1 MSVVDRTYQ
10 IIVKHEEVLDRLM
23 CDSARIY
30 NQTLYHLRQSYFDS
44 IKNQKPFGSYNM
56 ASLYHIVKHHDS
68 YCNSSI
74 NSHSKQLAISLAC
87 NNWKGFVCAS
97 ASYKKN
103 PEKFTGKPKIPKY
116 NKNEF
121 GVAEITGETLKVRG
135 LKENQIKLPK
145 TDYTITFPEWIKRDS
160 IRCVRLVPFYD
171 KVKIEIVY
179 RKEVECILLNSDNAI
194 ALDLGVNNLM
204 AITSNNQ
211 CFSCVVNG
219 RTLKSI
225 NQFFN
230 KTLAELKS
238 LLEKCNHQKSSKR
251 IQNLFRKRHNQIK
264 DYLHKASRRVI
275 DICLLKDIGTIVIGH
290 NKGWKQECNMGKK
303 NNQNFVQIPFN
314 TLISMIKYKAEE
326 VGIKVIVV
334 EESYTSKTDHLVLEE
349 MKHIDNRK
357 NKRLKR
363 GLFKSDYNGR
373 IINADVNGSIGIL
386 RKAKVVTD
394 RDILSLRDRGDLSS
408 PLKFNL

>member
-1 MSVVDRTYQ
+1 MNQNRTYQ
-10 IIVKHEEVLDRLM
+10 IIVEHEEELDRLM

-30 NQTLYHLRQSYFDS
+30 NQTLYQLRQSYFDS
-44 IKNQKPFGSYNM
+44 IKNQKPFVCYNITQ
-56 ASLYHIVKHHDS
+56 LYHIVKKSDS
-68 YCNSSI
+68 FANSNISAQ
-74 NSHSKQLAISLAC
+74 SKQAAIQLAFYS
-87 NNWKGFVCAS
+87 WKSFIAAS
-97 ASYKKN
+97 TSYKKDFK
-103 PEKFTGKPKIPKY
+103 KFLGKPKPPKY

-121 GVAEITGETLKVRG
+121 GVATITSQTLNIKG

-145 TDYTITFPEWIKRDS
+145 TEYIITFPEWIKRES

-179 RKEVECILLNSDNAI
+179 RKEVDCILLNSDNAI

-219 RTLKSI
+219 RILKSI
-225 NQFFN
+225 NQYYN
-230 KTLAELKS
+230 KTIAELS
-238 LLEKCNHQKSSKR
+238 SILERCNHQKSSKR
-251 IQNLFRKRHNQIK
+251 IQNLFRKRHNQVK

-290 NKGWKQECNMGKK
+290 NKGWKQECNMGKR

-373 IINADVNGSIGIL
+373 IINADINGSIGIL
-386 RKAKVVTD
+386 RKAKVITD
-394 RDILSLRDRGDLSS
+394 RDIISLRDRGDLSS

>member
-1 MSVVDRTYQ
+1 MFVDRTCS
-10 IIVKHEEVLDRLM
+10 IEILHNIDVDLFM
-23 CDSARIY
+23 SNSARIK
-30 NQTLYHLRQSYFDS
+30 NQTIYQLRQSYFNS
-44 IKNQKPFGSYNM
+44 IKNNTPFESYNM
-56 ASLYHIVKHHDS
+56 ARLYHIVKIHES
-68 YCNSSI
+68 YSQSSI
-74 NSHSKQLAISLAC
+74 GVHIKQSAIQSAC
-87 NNWKGFVCAS
+87 DDWKGFVRAS
-97 ASYKKN
+97 SSFKKN
-103 PEKFTGKPKIPKY
+103 PEKFTGKPKLPKY

-121 GVAEITGETLKVRG
+121 GVATIPSADLQTKG
-135 LKENQIKLPK
+135 LKENQIGFPKTKFVITLPK
-145 TDYTITFPEWIKRDS
+145 FIKRDS
-160 IRCVRLVPFYD
+160 IRCVRIVPFYD

-179 RKEVECILLNSDNAI
+179 RKEVDCILLNSDNAI

-219 RTLKSI
+219 RILKSI

-238 LLEKCNHQKSSKR
+238 SLEKCNHKKTSKR

-264 DYLHKASRRVI
+264 DYFHKASRRVI

-290 NKGWKQECNMGKK
+290 NKGWKQECNMGKR

-334 EESYTSKTDHLVLEE
+334 EESYTSKTDHLMFEE

-373 IINADVNGSIGIL
+373 IINADINGSIGIL

-394 RDILSLRDRGDLSS
+394 RDIISLRDRGDLSS